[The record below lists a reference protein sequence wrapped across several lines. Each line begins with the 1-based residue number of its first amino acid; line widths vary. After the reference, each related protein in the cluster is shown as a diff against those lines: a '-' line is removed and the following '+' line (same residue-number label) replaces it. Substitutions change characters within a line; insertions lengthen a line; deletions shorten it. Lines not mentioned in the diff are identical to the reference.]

1 MKKYPIY
8 SFKGLF
14 DGNFQDNDHISNI
27 FTILYIYS
35 KINSKLNI
43 K

>member
-8 SFKGLF
+8 FFKGLF
-14 DGNFQDNDHISNI
+14 DGNFQNNEHISNI
-27 FTILYIYS
+27 FIILYIYS
-35 KINSKLNI
+35 KINPKLNI